1 MENTLLNQTINQ
13 LYPVVGTILLGL
25 LSWGSAEFIN
35 FIRKKTRNDR
45 LTALLTIIS
54 NESITAVSEIE
65 QTLRKSLANGK
76 LSDEEKKQL
85 KRIAM
90 EKVKSR
96 IIPAT
101 MKVARKNLNDV
112 DDYISAKIEEA
123 VVNLKRKNSG
133 V

>member
-1 MENTLLNQTINQ
+1 MGKCGIHQF
-13 LYPVVGTILLGL
+13 Y
-25 LSWGSAEFIN
+25 S
-35 FIRKKTRNDR
+35 KKTRNDR